1 MPGMPSDKIVLV
13 SGSLKDCT
21 LGSKDAYCE
30 LANADLH
37 YEHEKQF
44 DRFLTANFS
53 NFLLLL
59 CCVSRTSQSP
69 SEKADPTRLRKA
81 SMVEHLVEGPWP

>member
-30 LANADLH
+30 LANADSAPVLCIS
-37 YEHEKQF
+37 HEP
-44 DRFLTANFS
+44 LTI
-53 NFLLLL
+53 
-59 CCVSRTSQSP
+59 
-69 SEKADPTRLRKA
+69 
-81 SMVEHLVEGPWP
+81 